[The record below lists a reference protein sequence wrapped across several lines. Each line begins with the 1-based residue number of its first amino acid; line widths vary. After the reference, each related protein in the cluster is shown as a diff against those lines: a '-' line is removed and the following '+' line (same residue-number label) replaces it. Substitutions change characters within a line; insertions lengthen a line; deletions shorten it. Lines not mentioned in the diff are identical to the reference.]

1 MFFEEKLKFFFFCPD
16 KKKMILSIF
25 ISNHSNV
32 SIKVYAFFYV
42 HDSIEDVMSIELK
55 DGEHY
60 VFGPKTFNINKSKFY
75 YKIFSI
81 YVESEIFGAV
91 RMDDFQHSQEMETL
105 DVLVKSKNSNLIL
118 EKNVF
123 SSTTT
128 KLLSF

>member
-1 MFFEEKLKFFFFCPD
+1 
-16 KKKMILSIF
+16 MILSIF
-25 ISNHSNV
+25 ISNHANV

-42 HDSIEDVMSIELK
+42 HDSIEDVMSVELK

-60 VFGPKTFNINKSKFY
+60 VLGPKTFNINKSKFY

-81 YVESEIFGAV
+81 YVESEILGAV
-91 RMDDFQHSQEMETL
+91 RMDDFEHSQEMETL
-105 DVLVKSKNSNLIL
+105 DVSVKSKNSNLIL